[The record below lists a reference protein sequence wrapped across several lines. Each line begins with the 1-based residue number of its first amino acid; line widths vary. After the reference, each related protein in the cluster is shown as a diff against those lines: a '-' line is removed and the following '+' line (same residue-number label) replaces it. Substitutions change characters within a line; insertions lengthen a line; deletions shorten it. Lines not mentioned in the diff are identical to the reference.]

1 MLINELLDIPVE
13 LTDNMFL
20 INRYSGEVKYY
31 EKKEDVE
38 KNAISIFFEN
48 TSYLTTLI
56 SEKPNK
62 KQANILANILEK
74 RFKEFLID
82 NIYPLEWCNICY
94 NEILLPI
101 TKYDRIDWDIL
112 EKSKS
117 NNNTY
122 KVKDLFERIIYTED
136 NNIIIKKESITKE
149 TLKDIFVVDINNKI
163 INLLAFYA
171 PYDISD
177 RIITLIKA
185 INENPKRYII
195 KIKKDITNIHIVV
208 KKLENMIINKNY
220 DWKTI
225 ENMEIHI

>member
-1 MLINELLDIPVE
+1 MLITELLDIPVE

-20 INRYSGEVKYY
+20 INKYSGEVKYY

-56 SEKPNK
+56 SEKPTK
-62 KQANILANILEK
+62 KQANILTNILEK
-74 RFKEFLID
+74 QFKKFLID
-82 NIYPLEWCNICY
+82 DIYPLEWCDICY
-94 NEILLPI
+94 KEILLPI
-101 TKYDRIDWDIL
+101 NKYDKIDWTIL
-112 EKSKS
+112 EKSKP
-117 NNNTY
+117 NKNVY
-122 KVKDLFERIIYTED
+122 KVKDLFERIIYTEN

-163 INLLAFYA
+163 TNLLNFYA

-195 KIKKDITNIHIVV
+195 KIKKDITNIHIVA
-208 KKLENMIINKNY
+208 KKLENMIINKDY